1 KSTTRRETPHVRLK
15 RLSVAVV
22 VDSGAPDATLP
33 DAQLASYSRLV
44 AKAVGLDPD
53 RGDAIEVV
61 GMGFSGIETLEA
73 GVGATE
79 PPSSVEV
86 LMEDPVIRYGLLGA
100 LSLLALATGFAYW
113 RRRRA
118 VALQEAKEK
127 ADRAQ
132 REKMEAELLELK
144 SGNRAADEVQAQVEI
159 LRQKAVIQSETDI
172 HRTAAVI
179 REWMQPP
186 AVEGAGA

>member
-1 KSTTRRETPHVRLK
+1 
-15 RLSVAVV
+15 
-22 VDSGAPDATLP
+22 
-33 DAQLASYSRLV
+33 
-44 AKAVGLDPD
+44 
-53 RGDAIEVV
+53 
-61 GMGFSGIETLEA
+61 M
-73 GVGATE
+73 
-79 PPSSVEV
+79 
-86 LMEDPVIRYGLLGA
+86 
-100 LSLLALATGFAYW
+100 
-113 RRRRA
+113 
-118 VALQEAKEK
+118 
-127 ADRAQ
+127 Q